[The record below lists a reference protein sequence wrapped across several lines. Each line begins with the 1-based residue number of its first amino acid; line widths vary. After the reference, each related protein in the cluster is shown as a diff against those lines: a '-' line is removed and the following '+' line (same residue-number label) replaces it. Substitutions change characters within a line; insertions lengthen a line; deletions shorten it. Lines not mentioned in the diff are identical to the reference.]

1 MGRPPN
7 PPHSTIYT
15 PRLPKLPNN
24 CTNSTCPPQM
34 WKLWKTLYWGTPP
47 NPHQG
52 LCPCTPLINKPP
64 ITTCGGYWWLILF
77 LPGFEGEDA
86 VLAAEAEAVDEGGA
100 HFPVAGLVGDVV
112 EV

>member
-1 MGRPPN
+1 MGRRPN

-34 WKLWKTLYWGTPP
+34 WKVWKTSYWGHPRTP
-47 NPHQG
+47 G
-52 LCPCTPLINKPP
+52 RGFPCTQLVIMKPP
-64 ITTCGGYWWLILF
+64 ITTTGGYWWLHNKLV

-86 VLAAEAEAVDEGGA
+86 VLAAEAEAVDEGG
-100 HFPVAGLVGDVV
+100 
-112 EV
+112 